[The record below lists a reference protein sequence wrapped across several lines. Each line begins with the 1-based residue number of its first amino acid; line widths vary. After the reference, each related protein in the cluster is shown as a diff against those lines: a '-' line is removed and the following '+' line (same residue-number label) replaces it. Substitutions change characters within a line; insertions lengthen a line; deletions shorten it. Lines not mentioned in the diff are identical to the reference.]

1 MALLDLFVLASLPV
15 VKVLLITAIG
25 SVLALE
31 CIDILGE
38 NARHHLN
45 KVLFYVFNPS
55 LVAGNLVKTVTFE
68 SFITLWFMPVNILM
82 TFIIGSVL
90 GCIIVKAAGVRN
102 NLKGLVI
109 GACSAGNLGGMLI
122 ILVPAMCKEKG
133 NPFGET
139 HVCETY
145 ALSYASLS
153 LAIGAIYLWLYVYN
167 IVRVSV
173 GEAAGETDA
182 DKEPLIPST
191 ADHGLITSEE
201 YNPVNSSSTSLMIP
215 IVPGQISL
223 ASRVIHF
230 LRTLLLEK
238 INIKA
243 VFAPSTI
250 AAIVGFAIGMNSS
263 IRNLMIGNDAP
274 LHIVTDSAFM
284 LGDAAIPTV
293 TIIVGANLLQG
304 LKGTGIQRR
313 VVIGIVIA
321 RYIILPLSGILI
333 VNGAIQVGFVPPNN
347 KLFVFLLLLQHA
359 MPPAMNLGTMMQL
372 FGAGKS
378 ECSVIM
384 LWTYASAPVF
394 LTLWSTIFLWI
405 VT

>member
-250 AAIVGFAIGMNSS
+250 AAYLVIH
-263 IRNLMIGNDAP
+263 R
-274 LHIVTDSAFM
+274 
-284 LGDAAIPTV
+284 DAAIPTV

>member
-201 YNPVNSSSTSLMIP
+201 YNPVNSSSTSL
-215 IVPGQISL
+215 
-223 ASRVIHF
+223 
-230 LRTLLLEK
+230 
-238 INIKA
+238 
-243 VFAPSTI
+243 
-250 AAIVGFAIGMNSS
+250 IVGFAIGMNSS

>member
-201 YNPVNSSSTSLMIP
+201 YNPVNSSSTSL
-215 IVPGQISL
+215 ISL